1 MSRRSL
7 RQAVATAASLTLLAA
22 GVTFGLGAS
31 VAQAAPACQTAQ
43 SITTS
48 WGGSLGFK
56 YTLAK
61 EIVGDGTVAPG
72 QEVTYIT
79 KVSGGG
85 GALANTIWDYHPAGF
100 QLTKARLNVSW
111 AVGGQSWSDVTD
123 TAIQNSSDNSVTV
136 KGGGWTTAGGAVI
149 ALETTYKVPSNAAV
163 GAKIDS
169 GGGANLI
176 LIDGYWDV
184 NPMGVCVTIRQP
196 NPIEAGS
203 GSLDNAGLGSV
214 NTGSGQVFG
223 SITDP
228 QGSMTNVISGIISN
242 VIGGMS

>member
-31 VAQAAPACQTAQ
+31 VAQASPACSTTQ
-43 SITTS
+43 SITS
-48 WGGSLGFK
+48 KWAGSVWTP

-61 EIVGDGTVAPG
+61 EVGSGGKVAPG
-72 QEVTYIT
+72 QEITYVT
-79 KVSGGG
+79 KVTGS
-85 GALANTIWDYHPAGF
+85 GALVKSIWDYHPAGF
-100 QLTKARLNVSW
+100 QLVKARLNVNW
-111 AVGGQSWSDVTD
+111 AVGGQSWSDVTS
-123 TAIQNSSDNSVTV
+123 TVIKGNDNSVMV
-136 KGGGWTTAGGAVI
+136 SGNGWTTAGGTI
-149 ALETTYKVPSNAAV
+149 ALETTYKVPSNAQI
-163 GAKIDS
+163 GAQIDS
-169 GGGANLI
+169 GGGTDIALI
-176 LIDGYWDV
+176 SGYWDV
-184 NPMGVCVTIRQP
+184 NPMGVCVTIREP
-196 NPIEAGS
+196 NAIEAGS

-228 QGSMTNVISGIISN
+228 QGSMTNVIGGIISN